1 MDILNV
7 VQAVSVVTGVVISVL
22 SFNWTRLKEAQKPF
36 LELRQKLY
44 MEAVQQ
50 AGILANPSDHTA
62 DEMKAARRRFRE
74 LYVAELSMVESPWV
88 ETKMVEL
95 AKQIDPG
102 CAKSRIRP
110 VPCIAGFIYGLLGGR
125 RLVALFVV
133 ASTFARDVPPPHRP
147 DDTGPSQGFTIKYI

>member
-1 MDILNV
+1 
-7 VQAVSVVTGVVISVL
+7 
-22 SFNWTRLKEAQKPF
+22 
-36 LELRQKLY
+36 

-102 CAKSRIRP
+102 LIPFTPAQKAAFDLSHALRDSFMAFWGVGDWWLYSLWLRLSRGTFRHRIGP
-110 VPCIAGFIYGLLGGR
+110 TIP
-125 RLVALFVV
+125 ALPRG
-133 ASTFARDVPPPHRP
+133 SR
-147 DDTGPSQGFTIKYI
+147 